1 MRRDDAYL
9 LDMLLSARDAVEFV
23 SGITYADF
31 EASRLRQNTVLKSLE
46 IVGRGRVSCEHR
58 HERDSWQHTVGRN
71 CWNA

>member
-31 EASRLRQNTVLKSLE
+31 EASRLRRRAQSA
-46 IVGRGRVSCEHR
+46 CENR
-58 HERDSWQHTVGRN
+58 LADRPWERLSQVHYGAPIQELRN
-71 CWNA
+71 VQRT